1 MKKLLIAPFLL
12 LSLAA
17 FCQQRPQFSAGAKVK
32 GLSSIINKGKTH
44 LSWVES
50 AYQNYGH
57 FITRATTPS
66 FMQKKGVATI
76 MYVGLSSYKR
86 DEGADVAVTSFQPR
100 VSMKLHWRLN

>member
-1 MKKLLIAPFLL
+1 MKKLLIAPLLL

-17 FCQQRPQFSAGAKVK
+17 FCQQRPYPSAGPKVK

-50 AYQNYGH
+50 AYLRYGH
-57 FITRATTPS
+57 FITQATTPS

-76 MYVGLSSYKR
+76 MYVGLGSYKH
-86 DEGADVAVTSFQPR
+86 DEGQDVAVTSFQPR
-100 VSMKLHWRLN
+100 VSMRVHWRLN